1 MNELYDFL
9 FEFTEESECEGE
21 QFLVECGTL
30 DEAWEI
36 LREYD
41 FEDGEVRYL
50 YPMTVEEGEMLG
62 LDTY

>member
-1 MNELYDFL
+1 MEELYDFL

-21 QFLVECGTL
+21 QFLVECATL

-36 LREYD
+36 LREHG
-41 FEDGEVRYL
+41 FEDGEARYL
-50 YPMTVEEGEMLG
+50 YPMSVEEGEWLG

>member
-21 QFLVECGTL
+21 QFLVECESL
-30 DEAWEI
+30 SEAWEI
-36 LREYD
+36 LKAND
-41 FEDGEVRYL
+41 FNDGEARYL